1 MSVRLVLFDMDGVLV
16 DTVSSWVAVHRHFKV
31 SNEEN
36 TRRFFEGE
44 IDELEFIRSDV
55 GLWKS
60 RKRDVSVHDLKGILD
75 GIPLMKGARET
86 VQALKRRGIK
96 TAIISGGIDLL
107 ANRVKKETGID
118 ISMANGLG
126 CDEKGTLTGEGI
138 LRVKIGDKGETARSV
153 MSSLNIGR
161 DQCASVGDTKTDIP
175 LFRSTGIGIAFNPA
189 QSEVEEEADYT
200 VRGSDLTGILDYI
213 IGADRQ

>member
-55 GLWKS
+55 SLWKS
-60 RKRDVSVHDLKGILD
+60 RKRDVSVHDLRGILD

-107 ANRVKKETGID
+107 ANRVKTDRRTK
-118 ISMANGLG
+118 S
-126 CDEKGTLTGEGI
+126 
-138 LRVKIGDKGETARSV
+138 TAA
-153 MSSLNIGR
+153 G
-161 DQCASVGDTKTDIP
+161 
-175 LFRSTGIGIAFNPA
+175 
-189 QSEVEEEADYT
+189 
-200 VRGSDLTGILDYI
+200 
-213 IGADRQ
+213 